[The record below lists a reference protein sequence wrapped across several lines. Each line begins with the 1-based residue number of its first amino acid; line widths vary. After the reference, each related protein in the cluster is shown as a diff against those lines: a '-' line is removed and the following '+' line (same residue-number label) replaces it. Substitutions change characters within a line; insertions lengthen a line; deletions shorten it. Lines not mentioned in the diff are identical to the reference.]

1 MSLIAE
7 STTLAPFE
15 IWEVPLDDERTIKFH
30 EPLILTPT
38 WMPDDPDEPDDSE
51 YPQVICPE
59 LNIDIWAENVDDL
72 IEAVKYDI
80 RFIWEHIVLK
90 DDYDWDATSRS
101 IKRNHL
107 ALAEVVYG

>member
-1 MSLIAE
+1 MSLVAE
-7 STTLAPFE
+7 PTVLAPFE
-15 IWEVPLDDERTIKFH
+15 IWEVPLDDERTIKFN

-38 WMPDDPDEPDDSE
+38 WMPDDPDEPDENE

-59 LNIDIWAENVDDL
+59 LNIDVWAENVEDL
-72 IEAVKYDI
+72 IEAVKWDI

-90 DDYDWDATSRS
+90 PDSELDRISLS

-107 ALAEVVYG
+107 AIAEVVYG

>member
-7 STTLAPFE
+7 STILAPFE
-15 IWEVPLDDERTIKFH
+15 IWEVPLDDERVIKFN

-38 WMPDDPDEPDDSE
+38 WMPDDPDEPDDNE

-72 IEAVKYDI
+72 IEAVRYDI
-80 RFIWEHIVLK
+80 RFIWKHIVLMPDSALSK
-90 DDYDWDATSRS
+90 RAIN
-101 IKRNHL
+101 IKKNHL
-107 ALAEVVYG
+107 AIAEVIDG